1 MEKNE
6 TMERNTYIIGPDP
19 QRKFKAAVAKECI
32 RQIIG
37 EAMTG
42 RQYNPQEI
50 PSLSRSLADSIK
62 DKLKEAGFDR
72 YKLVVQGALSGRQYE
87 PQEVPFLSR
96 SLADS
101 IKEKVKETGL
111 DRYKLVVQVVIGEQ
125 RGEGVKMAARCFW
138 DADTDSYA
146 QDVYMNS
153 ILCGRCIRL
162 LLLLR
167 RDRLASRR
175 TDRPAAEDGQQD

>member
-72 YKLVVQGALSGRQYE
+72 YKLVVQ
-87 PQEVPFLSR
+87 
-96 SLADS
+96 
-101 IKEKVKETGL
+101 
-111 DRYKLVVQVVIGEQ
+111 VIIGQQ
-125 RGEGVKMAARCFW
+125 RGETIKVASRFLW
-138 DADTDSYA
+138 DADTDNFA
-146 QDVYMNS
+146 QDVFVNS
-153 ILCGRCIRL
+153 ILCGHCIWL

-167 RDRLASRR
+167 MDRVQTRGTDRLAGE
-175 TDRPAAEDGQQD
+175 DRQHDAVEPLNCTAGQK